1 MSGAIEDTTWL
12 VTNDGNTAASYA
24 IKLVLNSPVP
34 AGFGSQLTPAQDL
47 HARRPAQDCTLA
59 LQPHTILLANIPNP
73 TFTTPQNP
81 PIEPVDPESV
91 DSESD
96 DQPCAG

>member
-1 MSGAIEDTTWL
+1 M

-24 IKLVLNSPVP
+24 INLVMNGSVP
-34 AGFGSQLTPAQDL
+34 AGFGRQLLIHKTYNTPA
-47 HARRPAQDCTLA
+47 AEDCTLA

-73 TFTTPQNP
+73 TFTTPQNAA
-81 PIEPVDPESV
+81 EPVDTESL
-91 DSESD
+91 DSEPD